1 MACSVEN
8 HFKPWEIRHPKGL
21 TEELLT
27 LVLGTLIALDIMHD
41 QMKYENAV
49 DVLGC
54 VTALRAQRNFM
65 VQTEEQYIFVYDA
78 LLEMAEGGYTEVPAR
93 GLYAQY
99 NSLLQPDGMGYC
111 GFDIEFKV

>member
-1 MACSVEN
+1 
-8 HFKPWEIRHPKGL
+8 
-21 TEELLT
+21 
-27 LVLGTLIALDIMHD
+27 MHD

-65 VQTEEQYIFVYDA
+65 VQTEEQYVFIYNA

-93 GLYAQY
+93 GLFSQY
-99 NSLLQPDGMGYC
+99 TSLLQPDGMGYC
-111 GFDIEFKV
+111 GFDIEFKVCNSDKRFTYYNLSR